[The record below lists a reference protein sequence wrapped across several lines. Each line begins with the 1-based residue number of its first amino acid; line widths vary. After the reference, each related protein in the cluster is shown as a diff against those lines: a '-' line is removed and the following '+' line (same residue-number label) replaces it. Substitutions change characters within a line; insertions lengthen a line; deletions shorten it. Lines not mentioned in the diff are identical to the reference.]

1 MYSFRKE
8 EFIMKKNKLAKMAA
22 AVLMTGSI
30 AALGT
35 SKVNAE
41 DGASSATQK
50 SSTATFT
57 IDTGKAKL
65 TLDEVPSFV
74 FGGESGVDPA
84 DIYAKKTVD
93 GTGSGKVQI
102 TDTRL
107 NAAGWDLTVSKTTA
121 LTSGSSSIEG
131 DLTFTPSS
139 FSFMTGS
146 DGKTKIDATGWTFS
160 KTPTLNLP
168 SASSAAIASSTGMD
182 KGTGSATVSSANLKF
197 TKIDNTLAPGTYTSN
212 LTWNLGTHTNESGLA
227 SE

>member
-1 MYSFRKE
+1 
-8 EFIMKKNKLAKMAA
+8 MKKNKLAKMAA

-57 IDTGKAKL
+57 IDTSKAKL

-84 DIYAKKTVD
+84 KIYTKQTVD
-93 GTGSGKVQI
+93 GTGSGKIQV

-107 NAAGWDLTVSKTTA
+107 NATGWNLAVSTTTA
-121 LTSGSSSIEG
+121 LTNSSSSIEG
-131 DLTFTPSS
+131 DLTFTPTS
-139 FSFMTGS
+139 FSF
-146 DGKTKIDATGWTFS
+146 KNWTFS
-160 KTPTLNLP
+160 NSIKLNLSNTSTSP
-168 SASSAAIASSTGMD
+168 VAIASSTGD

-197 TKIDNTLAPGTYTSN
+197 TKNNTLAQGKYTSN
-212 LTWNLGTHTNESGLA
+212 LTWNLGTTTDESGRA

>member
-1 MYSFRKE
+1 
-8 EFIMKKNKLAKMAA
+8 MKKNKLAKMAA

-41 DGASSATQK
+41 DGASST
-50 SSTATFT
+50 SSTATVT
-57 IDTGKAKL
+57 IDQKQAKL
-65 TLDEVPSFV
+65 ILDKVPSFV
-74 FGGESGVDPA
+74 FKSVDPA
-84 DIYAKKTVD
+84 KIYAKQTVD

-107 NAAGWDLTVSKTTA
+107 NAAGWDLTVSNTTA
-121 LTSGSSSIEG
+121 LNNGSSSIEG
-131 DLTFTPSS
+131 NLTFTPTS

-168 SASSAAIASSTGMD
+168 STSSAEIASSIGKD

-197 TKIDNTLAPGTYTSN
+197 TKNNTLAQGKYTSN
-212 LTWNLGTHTNESGLA
+212 LTWNLGTTTDESGRA

>member
-41 DGASSATQK
+41 DGGSVTSKQ
-50 SSTATFT
+50 STATFT
-57 IDTGKAKL
+57 IDTSKAKL
-65 TLDEVPSFV
+65 TLDEVPSFD
-74 FGGESGVDPA
+74 FGSVDPA
-84 DIYAKKTVD
+84 DIYAKKTVS
-93 GTGSGKVQI
+93 GKGSGEIQV

-107 NAAGWDLTVSKTTA
+107 NATGWNLAVSTTTA
-121 LTSGSSSIEG
+121 LTNSSSSIEG
-131 DLTFTPSS
+131 DLTFTPTS
-139 FSFMTGS
+139 FSFTTGN
-146 DGKTKIDATGWTFS
+146 ATGWTFS
-160 KTPTLNLP
+160 SGTPTLNLP
-168 SASSAAIASSTGMD
+168 STSSAEIASSIGKD

-197 TKIDNTLAPGTYTSN
+197 TKNNTLAQGTYTSN
-212 LTWNLGTHTNESGLA
+212 LTWNLGTTTDESGRA

>member
-1 MYSFRKE
+1 
-8 EFIMKKNKLAKMAA
+8 MKKNKLAKMAA

-57 IDTGKAKL
+57 IDTSKAKL

-84 DIYAKKTVD
+84 DIYAKKSVS

-107 NAAGWDLTVSKTTA
+107 NTVGWDLTVSNTTA
-121 LTSGSSSIEG
+121 LKNGSSSIEG
-131 DLTFTPSS
+131 DLTFTPNS
-139 FSFMTGS
+139 FSFT
-146 DGKTKIDATGWTFS
+146 TEENATGWTFS
-160 KTPTLNLP
+160 GTPTLNLP
-168 SASSAAIASSTGMD
+168 STSSAAIASSIGKD

-197 TKIDNTLAPGTYTSN
+197 TKNNTLAPGKYTSN
-212 LTWNLGTHTNESGLA
+212 LTWNLETGTAEGGKG

>member
-1 MYSFRKE
+1 
-8 EFIMKKNKLAKMAA
+8 MKKNKLAKMAA

-57 IDTGKAKL
+57 IDTSKAKL

-84 DIYAKKTVD
+84 DIYAKKSVS
-93 GTGSGKVQI
+93 GTGSGKVQV

-107 NAAGWDLTVSKTTA
+107 NATGWNLDVSTTTA
-121 LTSGSSSIEG
+121 LTNGSSSIEG
-131 DLTFTPSS
+131 DLTFTPTS
-139 FSFMTGS
+139 FSFTTGN
-146 DGKTKIDATGWTFS
+146 ATGWTFS
-160 KTPTLNLP
+160 SGTPTLNLP
-168 SASSAAIASSTGMD
+168 STSSAEIASSIGKD

-197 TKIDNTLAPGTYTSN
+197 TKNNTLAQGKYTSN
-212 LTWNLGTHTNESGLA
+212 LTWNLGTTTDESGRA

>member
-1 MYSFRKE
+1 
-8 EFIMKKNKLAKMAA
+8 MKKNKLAKMAA

-57 IDTGKAKL
+57 IDTSKAKL

-84 DIYAKKTVD
+84 DIYAKKSVS

-107 NAAGWDLTVSKTTA
+107 NTTGWNLAVSTTTA
-121 LTSGSSSIEG
+121 LTNSSSSIEG
-131 DLTFTPSS
+131 DLTFTPTS
-139 FSFMTGS
+139 FSFTTGN
-146 DGKTKIDATGWTFS
+146 ATGWTFS
-160 KTPTLNLP
+160 SGTPTLNLP
-168 SASSAAIASSTGMD
+168 STSSAEIASSIGKD

-197 TKIDNTLAPGTYTSN
+197 IKNNTLAQGKYTSN
-212 LTWNLGTHTNESGLA
+212 LTWNLGTTTAEGGKG

>member
-1 MYSFRKE
+1 
-8 EFIMKKNKLAKMAA
+8 MKKNKLAKMAA

-41 DGASSATQK
+41 DGGSVTSKQ
-50 SSTATFT
+50 STATFT
-57 IDTGKAKL
+57 IDTSKAKL

-84 DIYAKKTVD
+84 DIYAKQTVD

-107 NAAGWDLTVSKTTA
+107 NATGWNLAVSTTTA
-121 LTSGSSSIEG
+121 LTNSSSSIEG
-131 DLTFTPSS
+131 DLTFTPTS
-139 FSFMTGS
+139 FSFTTGN
-146 DGKTKIDATGWTFS
+146 ATGWTFS
-160 KTPTLNLP
+160 SGTPTLNLP
-168 SASSAAIASSTGMD
+168 STSSAEIASSIGKD

-197 TKIDNTLAPGTYTSN
+197 TKNNTLAQGKYTSN
-212 LTWNLGTHTNESGLA
+212 LTWNLGTTTDESGRA

>member
-57 IDTGKAKL
+57 IDTSKAKL

-84 DIYAKKTVD
+84 DIYAKKSVS

-107 NAAGWDLTVSKTTA
+107 NTTGWNLAVSTTTA
-121 LTSGSSSIEG
+121 LTNSSSSIEG
-131 DLTFTPSS
+131 DLTFTPTS
-139 FSFMTGS
+139 FSFTTGN
-146 DGKTKIDATGWTFS
+146 ATGWTFS
-160 KTPTLNLP
+160 SGTPTLNLP
-168 SASSAAIASSTGMD
+168 STSSAEIASSIGKD

-197 TKIDNTLAPGTYTSN
+197 TKNNTLAQGKYTSN
-212 LTWNLGTHTNESGLA
+212 LTWNLGTTTDESGRA

>member
-1 MYSFRKE
+1 
-8 EFIMKKNKLAKMAA
+8 MKKNKLAKMAA

-57 IDTGKAKL
+57 IDTSKAKL

-84 DIYAKKTVD
+84 DIYAKKSVS

-107 NAAGWDLTVSKTTA
+107 NTTGWNLAVSTTTA
-121 LTSGSSSIEG
+121 LTNSSSSIEG
-131 DLTFTPSS
+131 DLTFTPTS
-139 FSFMTGS
+139 FSFTTGN
-146 DGKTKIDATGWTFS
+146 ATGWTFS
-160 KTPTLNLP
+160 SGTPTLNLP
-168 SASSAAIASSTGMD
+168 STSSAEIASSIGKD

-197 TKIDNTLAPGTYTSN
+197 TKNNTLAEGKYTSN
-212 LTWNLGTHTNESGLA
+212 LTWNLGTTTDESGRA

>member
-1 MYSFRKE
+1 
-8 EFIMKKNKLAKMAA
+8 MKKNKLAKMAA

-41 DGASSATQK
+41 DGGSVTQK

-57 IDTGKAKL
+57 IDTSKAKL

-84 DIYAKKTVD
+84 DIYAKKSVS

-107 NAAGWDLTVSKTTA
+107 NTTGWNLAVSTTTA
-121 LTSGSSSIEG
+121 LTNSSSSIEG
-131 DLTFTPSS
+131 DLTFTPTS
-139 FSFMTGS
+139 FSFTTGN
-146 DGKTKIDATGWTFS
+146 ATGWTFS
-160 KTPTLNLP
+160 SGTPTLNLP
-168 SASSAAIASSTGMD
+168 STSSAEIASSIGKD

-197 TKIDNTLAPGTYTSN
+197 TKNNTLAEGKYTSN
-212 LTWNLGTHTNESGLA
+212 LTWNLGTTTDESGRA

>member
-1 MYSFRKE
+1 
-8 EFIMKKNKLAKMAA
+8 MKKNKLAKMAA

-41 DGASSATQK
+41 DSGSGASSATSK

-57 IDTGKAKL
+57 IDQSKAKL
-65 TLDEVPSFV
+65 TLDEVPSFN
-74 FGGESGVDPA
+74 FGSVDPA
-84 DIYAKKTVD
+84 DIYAKKSVS

-107 NAAGWDLTVSKTTA
+107 NTTGWNLAVSTTTA
-121 LTSGSSSIEG
+121 LTNGSSSIEG
-131 DLTFTPSS
+131 DLTFTPTS
-139 FSFMTGS
+139 FSFTTGN
-146 DGKTKIDATGWTFS
+146 ATGWTFS
-160 KTPTLNLP
+160 SGTPTLNLP
-168 SASSAAIASSTGMD
+168 NTSSAEIASSIGKD

-197 TKIDNTLAPGTYTSN
+197 TKNNTLAQGTYTSN
-212 LTWNLGTHTNESGLA
+212 LTWNLGTTTVESVRT

>member
-1 MYSFRKE
+1 
-8 EFIMKKNKLAKMAA
+8 MKKNKLAKMAA

-41 DGASSATQK
+41 DGGSVTSKQ
-50 SSTATFT
+50 STATFT
-57 IDTGKAKL
+57 IDTSKAKL

-74 FGGESGVDPA
+74 FGSESGVDPA
-84 DIYAKKTVD
+84 DIYAKKSVS

-107 NAAGWDLTVSKTTA
+107 NTTGWNLAVSTTTA
-121 LTSGSSSIEG
+121 LTNSSSSIEG
-131 DLTFTPSS
+131 DLTFTPTS
-139 FSFMTGS
+139 FSFTTGN
-146 DGKTKIDATGWTFS
+146 ATGWTFS
-160 KTPTLNLP
+160 SGTPTLNLP
-168 SASSAAIASSTGMD
+168 STSSAEIASSIGKD

-197 TKIDNTLAPGTYTSN
+197 TKNNTLAQGTYTSN
-212 LTWNLGTHTNESGLA
+212 LTWNLGTTTDESGRA

>member
-1 MYSFRKE
+1 
-8 EFIMKKNKLAKMAA
+8 MKKNKLAKMAA

-57 IDTGKAKL
+57 IDTSKAKL

-74 FGGESGVDPA
+74 FGGKSGVDPA
-84 DIYAKKTVD
+84 DIYAKKSVS
-93 GTGSGKVQI
+93 GTGSGKVQV

-107 NAAGWDLTVSKTTA
+107 NATGWNLAVSTTTA
-121 LTSGSSSIEG
+121 LTNSSSSIEG
-131 DLTFTPSS
+131 DLTFTPTS

-160 KTPTLNLP
+160 SNTPTLNLP
-168 SASSAAIASSTGMD
+168 STSSAEIASSIGKD

-197 TKIDNTLAPGTYTSN
+197 TKNNTLAQGTYTSN
-212 LTWNLGTHTNESGLA
+212 LTWNLGTTTVESVRT
-227 SE
+227 SD

>member
-1 MYSFRKE
+1 
-8 EFIMKKNKLAKMAA
+8 MKKNKLAKMAA

-57 IDTGKAKL
+57 IDTSKAKL

-74 FGGESGVDPA
+74 FGGKSGVDPA
-84 DIYAKKTVD
+84 DIYAKKSVS
-93 GTGSGKVQI
+93 GTGSGKVQV

-107 NAAGWDLTVSKTTA
+107 NATGWNLAVSTTTA
-121 LTSGSSSIEG
+121 LTNSSSSIEG
-131 DLTFTPSS
+131 DLTFTPTS

-160 KTPTLNLP
+160 SNTPTLNLP
-168 SASSAAIASSTGMD
+168 SNSSAEIASSIGKD

-197 TKIDNTLAPGTYTSN
+197 TKNNTLAQGTYTSN
-212 LTWNLGTHTNESGLA
+212 LTWNLGTTTVESVRT
-227 SE
+227 SD

>member
-1 MYSFRKE
+1 
-8 EFIMKKNKLAKMAA
+8 MKKNKLAKMAA

-41 DGASSATQK
+41 DSGSGASSATSK

-57 IDTGKAKL
+57 IDQSKAKL
-65 TLDEVPSFV
+65 TLDEVPSFN
-74 FGGESGVDPA
+74 FGSVDPA
-84 DIYAKKTVD
+84 DIYAKKSVS

-107 NAAGWDLTVSKTTA
+107 NTTGWNLAVSTTTA
-121 LTSGSSSIEG
+121 LTNSSSSIEG
-131 DLTFTPSS
+131 DLTFTPTS
-139 FSFMTGS
+139 FSFTTGN
-146 DGKTKIDATGWTFS
+146 ATGWTFS
-160 KTPTLNLP
+160 SGTPTLNLP
-168 SASSAAIASSTGMD
+168 STSSAEIASSIGKD

-197 TKIDNTLAPGTYTSN
+197 TKNNTLAQGTYTSN
-212 LTWNLGTHTNESGLA
+212 LTWNLGTTTDESGRA

>member
-41 DGASSATQK
+41 DGASSATSK

-57 IDTGKAKL
+57 IDTSKAKL
-65 TLDEVPSFV
+65 TLDEVPSFD
-74 FGGESGVDPA
+74 FGSVDPA
-84 DIYAKKTVD
+84 DIYAKKTV
-93 GTGSGKVQI
+93 SGKGSAEIQV

-107 NAAGWDLTVSKTTA
+107 NATGWNLAVSTTTA
-121 LTSGSSSIEG
+121 LTNSSSSIEG
-131 DLTFTPSS
+131 DLTFTPTS
-139 FSFMTGS
+139 FSFTTGN
-146 DGKTKIDATGWTFS
+146 ATGWTFS
-160 KTPTLNLP
+160 SGTPTLNLP
-168 SASSAAIASSTGMD
+168 STSSAEIASSIGKD

-197 TKIDNTLAPGTYTSN
+197 TKNNTLAQGKYTSN
-212 LTWNLGTHTNESGLA
+212 LTWNLGTTTDESGRA

>member
-41 DGASSATQK
+41 DGASSATSK
-50 SSTATFT
+50 SRTATFT
-57 IDTGKAKL
+57 IDTSKAKL

-84 DIYAKKTVD
+84 DIYAKKSVS

-107 NAAGWDLTVSKTTA
+107 NTTGWNLAVSTTTA
-121 LTSGSSSIEG
+121 LTNSSSSIEG
-131 DLTFTPSS
+131 DLTFTPTS
-139 FSFMTGS
+139 FSFTTGN
-146 DGKTKIDATGWTFS
+146 ATGWTFS
-160 KTPTLNLP
+160 SGTPTLNLP
-168 SASSAAIASSTGMD
+168 STSSAEIASSIGKD

-197 TKIDNTLAPGTYTSN
+197 TKNNTLAQGKYTSN
-212 LTWNLGTHTNESGLA
+212 LTWNLGTTTDESGRA